1 LSADSQCQ
9 ANASSFQNTGTLT
22 DYAPGYSYV
31 NAIKYIW
38 KFKNLKYIQ
47 EIHQLADDFIPQI
60 SKSEA
65 RKKKRSIWHFFG
77 AATTEYVKI
86 LQDNIMNLQTATE
99 ISLRSFANI
108 AEKYSYFMNLS
119 MNISKIWEPL

>member
-1 LSADSQCQ
+1 
-9 ANASSFQNTGTLT
+9 
-22 DYAPGYSYV
+22 
-31 NAIKYIW
+31 
-38 KFKNLKYIQ
+38 LKYVQ

-65 RKKKRSIWHFFG
+65 RKKKRCFWHFFG
-77 AATTEYVKI
+77 AATTEDVKI

-108 AEKYSYFMNLS
+108 AENIVLS
-119 MNISKIWEPL
+119 LICQMNISKIWEPL